1 MREGLRQGCVM
12 FPWLFNLYID
22 GVVREVNARALGR
35 GLKLVDGNDNEW
47 ELNQLLF
54 ADDTVVVA
62 DSERKLCQLVTEFG
76 RVCERRK
83 LRVNVGKSK
92 VMRCTRNEDGA
103 RLNVMLNGEALEEVD
118 QFKYLGSVI
127 AANGGVE
134 ADVHHRVNEGC
145 KVLGAMKGVMKYRG
159 LGMNVKKV
167 LYEKVVVP
175 TVMYSS
181 ESWGM
186 KVTERQKLS
195 VFEMKCLRSMT
206 GVSWL
211 DRVRNKV
218 VRARTG
224 VRRELAAR
232 VDMNV
237 LRWFGHVERMDIE
250 RLLKKVMNA
259 KVDGRS
265 ARGRPRFGWMDGVKR
280 ALNDRRGVFFCLFC
294 RRVPDLL
301 PLWWRRLG
309 GNPSL
314 IISVLLLRRQ
324 ACRGLLVSAPCV
336 RELPLGLCLLF
347 GRQCHSPAG
356 FPFT

>member
-1 MREGLRQGCVM
+1 M
-12 FPWLFNLYID
+12 D
-22 GVVREVNARALGR
+22 GVVREVNARVLGR
-35 GLKLVDGNDNEW
+35 GLKLVDGNENEW

-76 RVCERRK
+76 RVCERSK

-92 VMRCTRNEDGA
+92 VMRCTRSEDDA

-145 KVLGAMKGVMKYRG
+145 KVLGALKGVMKNRG

-167 LYEKVVVP
+167 LYG
-175 TVMYSS
+175 S

-186 KVTERQKLS
+186 KVTERQKLN

-206 GVSWL
+206 GVSRL
-211 DRVRNKV
+211 DRVRNEV
-218 VRARTG
+218 VKARTG

-232 VDMNV
+232 VDVNV
-237 LRWFGHVERMDIE
+237 LRWFGHVERMDNE

-265 ARGRPRFGWMDGVKR
+265 ARERPRFGWMDGVKR
-280 ALNDRRGVFFCLFC
+280 ALNDRRMDI
-294 RRVPDLL
+294 REASERARNRKE
-301 PLWWRRLG
+301 WRM
-309 GNPSL
+309 
-314 IISVLLLRRQ
+314 IVTQ
-324 ACRGLLVSAPCV
+324 
-336 RELPLGLCLLF
+336 F
-347 GRQCHSPAG
+347 
-356 FPFT
+356 